1 MLRTGEGICTSTT
14 ALRAE
19 LDRLEFHCVIYRP
32 TLLVYHV
39 HVCILVIAVDDNTQ
53 PYDIDEQ
60 PPFTG
65 DQTPVREKECVLIIS
80 RLTVQK

>member
-1 MLRTGEGICTSTT
+1 M
-14 ALRAE
+14 
-19 LDRLEFHCVIYRP
+19 
-32 TLLVYHV
+32 VYHV
-39 HVCILVIAVDDNTQ
+39 HVCILVIAVDDNMR

-65 DQTPVREKECVLIIS
+65 NPNKPDFSSGGRVCLTS